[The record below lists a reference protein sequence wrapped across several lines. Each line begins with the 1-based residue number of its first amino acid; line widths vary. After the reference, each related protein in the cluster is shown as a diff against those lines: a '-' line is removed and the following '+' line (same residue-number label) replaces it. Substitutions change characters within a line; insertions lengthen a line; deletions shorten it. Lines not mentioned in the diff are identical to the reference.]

1 MVFVSQLELRL
12 DQSRAPNRFLKG
24 LVARGA
30 NHLVRPVCAALLAA
44 ASCLV
49 AATASAQG
57 TITWNLSNSFGATT
71 LQGEGDLYFADLV
84 AKRSNGRMKIV
95 VHTGGS
101 LGYKSQDHFDLV
113 TDNVV
118 EVANTPGNFLG
129 GVDQLLLLSSL
140 PFVARTTDDA
150 RRLLALSA
158 SEYDKIFRKGKQQLL
173 YVSPWPASGIWA
185 RKPLGTAADLKSL
198 KVRTFDPVGSS
209 VFTATGAAPVQVAW
223 GDVMP
228 LLATNAL
235 DAVLTSADGGVS
247 VKMWEYAPYFNDINY
262 AVPLNFVHVNSA
274 SFEKLPA
281 DLKEIVK
288 QAAKE
293 AQERNWSNI
302 QSRVG
307 ENFAALAKEKGQVIK
322 GSDSLMAV
330 LQNASGPIIA
340 DWEKKTGGRGKA
352 ILDQFRAGK

>member
-1 MVFVSQLELRL
+1 MTFVSRMESRPDHAHRPIGLLE
-12 DQSRAPNRFLKG
+12 K

-30 NHLVRPVCAALLAA
+30 NRLVRPVQMALLVA
-44 ASCLV
+44 ASCLLPV
-49 AATASAQG
+49 TANAQG

-150 RRLLALSA
+150 RRLLALA
-158 SEYDKIFRKGKQQLL
+158 APEYDKIFRKGKQHLL

-185 RKPLGTAADLKSL
+185 RKALGSAADLKNL

-274 SFEKLPA
+274 SYDKLPA
-281 DLKEIVK
+281 DLKDIVK
-288 QAAKE
+288 QAANE
-293 AQERNWSNI
+293 AQERNWRNI
-302 QSRVG
+302 QSRVT
-307 ENFAALAKEKGQVIK
+307 ENFATLAKEKGQVIK
-322 GSDSLMAV
+322 GSDSLMAA
-330 LQNASGPIIA
+330 LQGAAGAIIT
-340 DWEKKTGGRGKA
+340 DWEKKTGGRGKV